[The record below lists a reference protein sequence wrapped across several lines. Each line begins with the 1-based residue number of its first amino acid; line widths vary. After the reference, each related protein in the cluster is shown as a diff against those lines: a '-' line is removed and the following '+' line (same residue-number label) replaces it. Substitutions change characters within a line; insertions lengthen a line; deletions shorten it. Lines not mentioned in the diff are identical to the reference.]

1 CVRVLCC
8 HVSVHDYLFMD
19 TISHFLI
26 EKKMGWSDAYYLD
39 YTQVLQK
46 NRNYKKT
53 VQLLYQQELSGFLLL

>member
-1 CVRVLCC
+1 
-8 HVSVHDYLFMD
+8 MD